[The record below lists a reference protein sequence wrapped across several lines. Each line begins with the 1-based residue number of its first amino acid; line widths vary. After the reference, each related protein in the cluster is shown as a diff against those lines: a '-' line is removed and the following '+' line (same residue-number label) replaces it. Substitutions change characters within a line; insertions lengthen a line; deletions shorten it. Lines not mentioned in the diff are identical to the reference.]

1 MKALFKALLSLFR
14 PAYDT
19 VYRKASSTFDRILDG
34 VEKREIHDDADYL
47 ADAEWAMAEQKL
59 RGSRI
64 AVWTTVFAVLVLLAW
79 AALAQLDEVTRGEG
93 KVIPSRQVQV
103 MQSLDGGIVSEILVK
118 EGQQV
123 KTGQLLLK
131 VDPTRFVSS
140 LRENRAQYI
149 ALLAKAA
156 RLSAVA
162 SGKPFVPPPELLKE
176 APDLIEQER
185 SAYENKRLELNA
197 SVGVAQ
203 QQLSQRRQE
212 LNELTAKREQ
222 ATQSYTLTAK
232 ELEVTRP
239 LAKTG
244 AVSEVELL
252 RLERDVARY
261 RGERDAASAQI
272 PRIQAA
278 ISEAQRKIEE
288 VELNMRNQA
297 RSELSD
303 TNAKLAALSAGSE
316 GLADRVKQAEIRAP
330 MNGTVKQLFANTV
343 GGVVQPG
350 KEIIEIVPSDD
361 ALLLEAKVQPKDIAF
376 LRPGQKALVKFTAY
390 DFSVYGGLEATLEH
404 IGADTITDD
413 KGNAFYIVRVRTTQS
428 TIGESH
434 MPIIPGMVAEVDIL
448 TGKKSLLTYLMKP
461 VLRAKANAL
470 TER

>member
-1 MKALFKALLSLFR
+1 MKALLNRLLAILQ
-14 PAYDT
+14 PAYNA
-19 VYRKASSTFDRILDG
+19 VYRRASGTFDRVLDG
-34 VEKREIHDDADYL
+34 AEKREIHDDADYL
-47 ADAEWAMAEQKL
+47 ADAEWAMSEQKL
-59 RGSRI
+59 RGSRVAVWSTFI
-64 AVWTTVFAVLVLLAW
+64 AVIVLLVW
-79 AALAQLDEVTRGEG
+79 ASFAQLDEVTRGEG

-156 RLSAVA
+156 RLTAVA
-162 SGKPFVPPPELLKE
+162 NGKPFIPPPELIKE
-176 APDLIEQER
+176 APDLVEQER
-185 SAYENKRLELNA
+185 SAYENKRMELDA
-197 SVGVAQ
+197 TVGVAT
-203 QQLSQRRQE
+203 QQLSQRR
-212 LNELTAKREQ
+212 NELTELIAKREQ
-222 ATQSYTLTAK
+222 ATQSYSLTAR

-261 RGERDAASAQI
+261 RGERDASGAQI
-272 PRIQAA
+272 PRIQSA

-288 VELNMRNQA
+288 VELTMRNQA

-303 TNAKLAALSAGSE
+303 TNAKLSALSAGSE

-361 ALLLEAKVQPKDIAF
+361 ALMLEARIQPKDIGF
-376 LRPGQKALVKFTAY
+376 LRPGQPALVKFTAY
-390 DFSVYGGLEATLEH
+390 DFSIYGGLEATLEQ
-404 IGADTITDD
+404 IGADTITDE
-413 KGNAFYIVRVRTTQS
+413 KGNAFYIVRVRTKRS
-428 TIGESH
+428 TIGDAA

-448 TGKKSLLTYLMKP
+448 TGKKSLLSYMMKP
-461 VLRAKANAL
+461 VLRAKATAL

>member
-1 MKALFKALLSLFR
+1 MKALIALFQPLYNAIYQRCSR
-14 PAYDT
+14 
-19 VYRKASSTFDRILDG
+19 SFDRILDG
-34 VEKREIHDDADYL
+34 AERREIHDDADYM
-47 ADAEWAMAEQKL
+47 ADAEWAMSEQKL

-64 AVWTTVFAVLVLLAW
+64 AVWTTCLAVLVLIVW
-79 AALAQLDEVTRGEG
+79 AAFAQLDEVTRGEG

-156 RLSAVA
+156 RLTAVA
-162 SGKPFVPPPELLKE
+162 HGKPFVPPPELIKE
-176 APDLIEQER
+176 APDLVEQER
-185 SAYENKRLELNA
+185 SAYENKRLELEA
-197 SVGVAQ
+197 TVGIAR

-222 ATQSYTLTAK
+222 ANQSYTLTAK
-232 ELEVTRP
+232 ELDVTRP

-278 ISEAQRKIEE
+278 ISEAQNKIEE
-288 VELNMRNQA
+288 VGLNLRNQA

-361 ALLLEAKVQPKDIAF
+361 ALLLEARVQPKDIAF
-376 LRPGQKALVKFTAY
+376 LRPGQAALVKFTAY
-390 DFSVYGGLEATLEH
+390 DFSTYGGLEATLDH
-404 IGADTITDD
+404 IGADTITDE
-413 KGNAFYIVRVRTTQS
+413 KGNAFYIVRVRTTNS
-428 TIGESH
+428 TIGDAR

-448 TGKKSLLTYLMKP
+448 TGKKSLLSYLMKP

>member
-1 MKALFKALLSLFR
+1 MKALLNRLLAIFQ
-14 PAYDT
+14 PAYNV
-19 VYRKASSTFDRILDG
+19 VYQRASRTFDRVLDG
-34 VEKREIHDDADYL
+34 AEKREIHDDSDYL

-64 AVWTTVFAVLVLLAW
+64 AVWSTFIAVIVLLGW
-79 AALAQLDEVTRGEG
+79 AAFAQLDEVTRGEG

-149 ALLAKAA
+149 ALLARAA
-156 RLSAVA
+156 RLTAVA
-162 SGKPFVPPPELLKE
+162 SGKPFVPPPELIKE
-176 APDLIEQER
+176 APDLVEQER
-185 SAYENKRLELNA
+185 SAYENKRMELNA
-197 SVGVAQ
+197 TVGVAT
-203 QQLSQRRQE
+203 QQLSQRRNE
-212 LNELTAKREQ
+212 LNELIAKREQ
-222 ATQSYTLTAK
+222 ATQSYTLTAR

-261 RGERDAASAQI
+261 RGERDASGAQI

-288 VELNMRNQA
+288 VELTMRNQA
-297 RSELSD
+297 RSELSE
-303 TNAKLAALSAGSE
+303 TNAKLSALSAGSE

-361 ALLLEAKVQPKDIAF
+361 ALMLEARVQPKDIGF
-376 LRPGQKALVKFTAY
+376 LRPGQPALVKFTAY
-390 DFSVYGGLEATLEH
+390 DFSIYGGLEATLEH
-404 IGADTITDD
+404 IGADTITDE
-413 KGNAFYIVRVRTTQS
+413 KGNAFYIVRVRTKRA
-428 TIGESH
+428 TIGDAA

-448 TGKKSLLTYLMKP
+448 TGKKSLLSYMMKP

>member
-1 MKALFKALLSLFR
+1 MKKLLALLR
-14 PAYDT
+14 PAYDAI
-19 VYRKASSTFDRILDG
+19 YQRASRTFDRILDG
-34 VEKREIHDDADYL
+34 AEKKEIHDDADYL
-47 ADAEWAMAEQKL
+47 ADAEWAISEQKL

-64 AVWTTVFAVLVLLAW
+64 AVLLSCAAVFVLIVW

-156 RLSAVA
+156 RLTAVA
-162 SGKPFVPPPELLKE
+162 TEKPFVAPPELVKE
-176 APDLIEQER
+176 APELIEQER
-185 SAYENKRLELNA
+185 SAYESKRLELDA
-197 SVGVAQ
+197 AVGVAR
-203 QQLSQRRQE
+203 QQLSQRKQE
-212 LNELTAKREQ
+212 LNEVTAKREQ
-222 ATQSYTLTAK
+222 ATQSYSLTAK

-239 LAKTG
+239 LARTG

-261 RGERDAASAQI
+261 RGERDTASAQI
-272 PRIQAA
+272 PRIQAS

-297 RSELSD
+297 RNELSE
-303 TNAKLAALSAGSE
+303 TNAKLAALAAGSE

-361 ALLLEAKVQPKDIAF
+361 ALLLEARVQPKDIAF
-376 LRPGQKALVKFTAY
+376 LRPGQPALVKFTAY
-390 DFSVYGGLEATLEH
+390 DFSIYGGLEATLEH

-413 KGNAFYIVRVRTTQS
+413 KGNAFYIVRVRTRQS
-428 TIGESH
+428 TIGDAK

-448 TGKKSLLTYLMKP
+448 TGKKSLLGYLMKP

>member
-1 MKALFKALLSLFR
+1 MKSLIPLLQRL
-14 PAYDT
+14 YDPL
-19 VYRKASSTFDRILDG
+19 YQRCSRLFDRVLDG
-34 VEKREIHDDADYL
+34 AERREIHDDSDYM
-47 ADAEWAMAEQKL
+47 ADAEWAMSEQKL

-64 AVWTTVFAVLVLLAW
+64 AVWITFTAVFVLIVW
-79 AALAQLDEVTRGEG
+79 AAFAQLDEVTRGEG

-123 KTGQLLLK
+123 KAGQLLLK

-156 RLSAVA
+156 RLTAVA
-162 SGKPFVPPPELLKE
+162 SGKPFIPPPELIKE
-176 APDLIEQER
+176 APDLVEQER
-185 SAYENKRLELNA
+185 SAYENKRMELEA
-197 SVGVAQ
+197 AVGIAR
-203 QQLSQRRQE
+203 QQLTQRRQE
-212 LNELTAKREQ
+212 LNELIAKREQ

-261 RGERDAASAQI
+261 RGERDAAGAQI

-278 ISEAQRKIEE
+278 ISEAQNKIDE
-288 VELNMRNQA
+288 VGLNLRNQA

-361 ALLLEAKVQPKDIAF
+361 ALLLEARVQPKDIAF
-376 LRPGQKALVKFTAY
+376 LRPGQAALVKFTAY
-390 DFSVYGGLEATLEH
+390 DFSTYGGLEATLDH
-404 IGADTITDD
+404 IGADTITDE
-413 KGNAFYIVRVRTTQS
+413 KGNAFYIVRVRTTRS
-428 TIGESH
+428 TIGDAH

-448 TGKKSLLTYLMKP
+448 TGKKSLLSYLMKP

>member
-1 MKALFKALLSLFR
+1 MKAILLRLAALFQ
-14 PAYDT
+14 PAYDAL
-19 VYRKASSTFDRILDG
+19 YRRASHTFDRVLDG
-34 VEKREIHDDADYL
+34 VEKKDIHDDADYM
-47 ADAEWAMAEQKL
+47 ADAEWAMSEQKL

-64 AVWTTVFAVLVLLAW
+64 AVILTFAAVVVLIVW
-79 AALAQLDEVTRGEG
+79 AAFAQLDEVTRGEG

-156 RLSAVA
+156 RLTAVA
-162 SGKPFVPPPELLKE
+162 NGKPFVPPPELIKE
-176 APDLIEQER
+176 APDLVEQER
-185 SAYENKRLELNA
+185 SAYENKRMELEA
-197 SVGVAQ
+197 AVGIAR

-239 LAKTG
+239 LARTG

-278 ISEAQRKIEE
+278 ISEAQNKIEE
-288 VELNMRNQA
+288 VGLNLRNQA

-361 ALLLEAKVQPKDIAF
+361 ALLLEARVQPKDIAF
-376 LRPGQKALVKFTAY
+376 LRPGQAALVKFTAY
-390 DFSVYGGLEATLEH
+390 DFSIYGGLEATLDH
-404 IGADTITDD
+404 IGADTITDE
-413 KGNAFYIVRVRTTQS
+413 KGNAFYIVRVRTAHS
-428 TIGESH
+428 TIGDAH

-448 TGKKSLLTYLMKP
+448 TGKKSLLNYLMKP